1 MGCGEEGGWSPFV
14 LTTLS
19 CLVYISPFFPSPTV
33 LILDSEQYS
42 TSDIPLI
49 EYIITTHTDMLRSHP
64 YKYLSPIFYKHQS
77 LSPKNVLW
85 KHCFFFF
92 FVQFS
97 PPTFSPPS
105 PHLQQW
111 WFGPI
116 SSSVTCTLLLL
127 SSHPVLNLICF
138 YLETYLLDW
147 NTIFIFVCANEKSW
161 TKQLYFFFIIIS

>member
-92 FVQFS
+92 FCTIFATYVFS
-97 PPTFSPPS
+97 TLPSFTAVVVWANLIFSYMYITAAVITPWVES
-105 PHLQQW
+105 D
-111 WFGPI
+111 
-116 SSSVTCTLLLL
+116 LLLFG
-127 SSHPVLNLICF
+127 N
-138 YLETYLLDW
+138 
-147 NTIFIFVCANEKSW
+147 IFVRLKYY
-161 TKQLYFFFIIIS
+161 LYICLC

>member
-92 FVQFS
+92 FLYNFRHLRFLH
-97 PPTFSPPS
+97 PPLIYSS
-105 PHLQQW
+105 GGLGQSHLQLH
-111 WFGPI
+111 
-116 SSSVTCTLLLL
+116 VHYCCCHHTL
-127 SSHPVLNLICF
+127 SWIWSAFIWKHIC
-138 YLETYLLDW
+138 
-147 NTIFIFVCANEKSW
+147 
-161 TKQLYFFFIIIS
+161 